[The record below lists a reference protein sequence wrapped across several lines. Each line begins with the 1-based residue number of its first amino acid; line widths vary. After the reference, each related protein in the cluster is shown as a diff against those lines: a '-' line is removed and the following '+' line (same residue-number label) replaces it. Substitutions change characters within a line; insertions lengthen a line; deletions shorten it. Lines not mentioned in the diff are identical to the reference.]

1 MAATDRPGVVFRQ
14 EALDNYA
21 RLDREDSAPPFD
33 VARLRPRWWS
43 FLAGAACLAVLA
55 LAGLLYQVEQGPKG
69 VLVGIED
76 DNVVV
81 GLSDTPPDL
90 VGESI
95 VLTLPDGA
103 EIEGTATDSQQVTGN
118 GATGT
123 MLLVELASPGAAT
136 GYDGESV
143 TVNTG
148 RTGLLIAVFGD
159 RGGDGS

>member
-1 MAATDRPGVVFRQ
+1 MAATDRPGVAFRR

-21 RLDREDSAPPFD
+21 RLDREDAVPSFD
-33 VARLRPRWWS
+33 VGRLRPRWRS

-55 LAGLLYQVEQGPKG
+55 VAGLLYQVDQGPKG
-69 VLVGIED
+69 VLVGVEND
-76 DNVVV
+76 VVVV
-81 GLSDTPPDL
+81 GFSDTPPDL
-90 VGESI
+90 VGESL

-103 EIEGTATDSQQVTGN
+103 EIEGTAMESQQVSGN
-118 GATGT
+118 GTTGT
-123 MLLVELASPGAAT
+123 MLLVELASLGAAT
-136 GYDGESV
+136 GYDGEPV